1 MHTMT
6 YYKRRSYPSD
16 ITDAQWECI
25 APLISTPANSKR
37 GRKRETDLREVINA
51 INYRW
56 STGCVWRMLPHDL
69 PSWNTIYTY
78 FHRWEQ
84 DGTLKKLRD
93 ILLNRKQS
101 PYIDFAPKSQSD
113 SSVDEDYHWPVPSS
127 RDSSHPAYVY
137 PK

>member
-6 YYKRRSYPSD
+6 YHTRRSYPSD

-25 APLISTPANSKR
+25 APLISTPVNSKR

-101 PYIDFAPKSQSD
+101 PYIDFSPKSQSVP
-113 SSVDEDYHWPVPSS
+113 SLEEDFHWPVPSS
-127 RDSSHPAYVY
+127 RDSSHPAYLY
-137 PK
+137 PE